1 MLDIEGKE
9 IHMQT
14 VDLTELKM
22 DGAFFSP
29 LLNKNNY
36 KQEEINVMQNTV
48 SKLIET
54 STTSK
59 KPGMLLGHIQSGKT
73 RSFLGSMG
81 LGFDNGFDMV
91 IILTKNSNALVKQT
105 FERIESEFAEC
116 IEGDHLAVYDI
127 MKMPIKLRKFELKK
141 KLVVVLKKEK
151 KNMQRLENLLF
162 EMYPDLA
169 VRKILF
175 IDDEADFASV
185 AYENNKNIIDL
196 KVIAGQIDQIRARL
210 DDAAYLRV
218 TATPYSLYLQPDDMT
233 VHEHKAFQPKRPAFT
248 ELVPVHDKYVGG
260 EMYFERSKEDKHMA
274 SCLYHEIQ
282 EEELEILRKSD
293 KRKVKVNHLL
303 TGERYEGIRS
313 ALIHFI
319 VGSKI
324 RNIQQQK
331 EGERP
336 EKYAFIMHTI
346 TTKAAHQWQEE
357 VMLQME
363 EQLRKAMEK
372 EDPIF
377 DQLIRT
383 AYQDFARS
391 KRKDT
396 YFPTFDEVLSNVR
409 DALIEEELLIEIVNS
424 EQDVDNLLDK
434 SGELKLRTPLNFF
447 IGGQILDRGIT
458 IKNLIG
464 FYYGRNP
471 QKFQQD
477 TVLQHSRMYGARPL
491 ADIAVTRF
499 YTTRRI
505 YDVMEQM
512 HEFDTELRR
521 AFESGANSG
530 EVTFIQKDTDNTILP
545 CNPNKILLSSVHML
559 KPGKR
564 MLPSGFQTIAK
575 SYLER
580 EMKKIDKHVETMK
593 QTAKAVHPKDDRCF
607 LVKKEKVQA
616 LLAMIYQTYSFK
628 EGYEWD
634 LETYGAVINYLS
646 EETDTNRKGLVWIVV
661 RQNRNMARIRKSTG
675 RFEDAPDTKQDEL
688 KIARNLARV
697 VPSLILTRQ
706 NGAEEQGW
714 RGGAFYWPVLVMPEE
729 TKTTVFAG

>member
-1 MLDIEGKE
+1 ME
-9 IHMQT
+9 T
-14 VDLTELKM
+14 VKPDLKTN
-22 DGAFFSP
+22 GTFFSP
-29 LLNKNNY
+29 LIQKNNY
-36 KQEEINVMQNTV
+36 KAEEIQVMQNTV
-48 SKLIET
+48 SKLLET

-81 LGFDNGFDMV
+81 LGFDNGFEVV

-105 FERIESEFAEC
+105 FERVESEFTEC
-116 IEGDHLAVYDI
+116 IEEDELAIYDI
-127 MKMPIKLRKFELKK
+127 MKMPVKLRKFEMKK
-141 KLVVVLKKEK
+141 KLVIVLKKEK
-151 KNMQRLENLLF
+151 KNMQRLERLLF
-162 EMYPDLA
+162 DMYPDLTA
-169 VRKILF
+169 RKMLF

-185 AYENNKNIIDL
+185 AYDNVKDKNIIDL

-210 DDAAYLRV
+210 EDAAYLQV

-233 VHEHKAFQPKRPAFT
+233 IHEHKTFQPKRPAFT

-260 EMYFERSKEDKHMA
+260 EMYFEKSKEEAHMA
-274 SCLYHEIQ
+274 SYLYHEIQ

-303 TGERYEGIRS
+303 NGERYEGIRS

-331 EGERP
+331 EGERL

-357 VMLQME
+357 VMLHME
-363 EQLRKAMEK
+363 EQLRGAMEK

-391 KRKDT
+391 QRKDM
-396 YFPTFDEVLSNVR
+396 YFPAFDEVLSDVR
-409 DALIEEELLIEIVNS
+409 DALIGEELLIEIVNS
-424 EQDVDNLLDK
+424 EQDVDHLLDK

-491 ADIAVTRF
+491 ADMAVTRF

-530 EVTFIQKDTDNTILP
+530 EVTFIQRDSDNAILP
-545 CNPNKILLSSVHML
+545 CNPNKILLSSVQML

-580 EMKKIDKHVETMK
+580 EMKMIDKHVTTMK
-593 QTAKAVHPKDDRCF
+593 QTAKAIHPKDDRCF
-607 LVKKEKVQA
+607 LVEKEKVQN
-616 LLAMIYQTYSFK
+616 LLEMIYQTYVFK
-628 EGYEWD
+628 EGYDWD
-634 LETYGAVINYLS
+634 LETFGAVMNYLS
-646 EETDTNRKGLVWIVV
+646 EDTDTNRKGYVWVV
-661 RQNRNMARIRKSTG
+661 LRQNRNMARIRKSTG

-688 KIARNLARV
+688 KIARNLARLI
-697 VPSLILTRQ
+697 PSLILIRQ

-714 RGGAFYWPVLVMPEE
+714 RGGAFYWPVLVTPEE
-729 TKTTVFAG
+729 TKTTVFAGKGVKER

>member
-1 MLDIEGKE
+1 MHTAGV
-9 IHMQT
+9 T
-14 VDLTELKM
+14 SLKTN
-22 DGAFFSP
+22 GTFFPP
-29 LLNKNNY
+29 LIQKNNY
-36 KQEEINVMQNTV
+36 KTEEIQVMQNTV
-48 SKLIET
+48 SKLLDT

-81 LGFDNGFDMV
+81 LGFDNGFEVV

-105 FERIESEFAEC
+105 FERVESEFTGC
-116 IEGDHLAVYDI
+116 IEEDELAIYDI
-127 MKMPIKLRKFELKK
+127 MKIPVKLRKFELKK
-141 KLVVVLKKEK
+141 KLVIVLKKEK
-151 KNMQRLENLLF
+151 KNMQRLERLLF
-162 EMYPDLA
+162 DMYPVLTA
-169 VRKILF
+169 RKMLF

-185 AYENNKNIIDL
+185 AYDNVKDKNIIDL

-210 DDAAYLRV
+210 ENAAYLQV
-218 TATPYSLYLQPDDMT
+218 TATPYSLYLQPDDMNI
-233 VHEHKAFQPKRPAFT
+233 HEHKTFQPKRPAFT

-260 EMYFERSKEDKHMA
+260 EMYFEKSKEEAHMA
-274 SCLYHEIQ
+274 SYLYHEIQ

-303 TGERYEGIRS
+303 HSERYEGIRS

-331 EGERP
+331 EGERL

-357 VMLQME
+357 VMLHME
-363 EQLRKAMEK
+363 EQLRDAMEK

-391 KRKDT
+391 QRKDM
-396 YFPTFDEVLSNVR
+396 YFPAFDEVLSDVR

-424 EQDVDNLLDK
+424 EQDVDHLLDK

-491 ADIAVTRF
+491 ADMAVTRF

-530 EVTFIQKDTDNTILP
+530 EVTFIQKDSDNTILP
-545 CNPNKILLSSVHML
+545 CNPNKILLSSVQML

-580 EMKKIDKHVETMK
+580 EMKKIDKHVATMK
-593 QTAKAVHPKDDRCF
+593 QTAKAIHPKDDRCF
-607 LVKKEKVQA
+607 LVEKEKVQE
-616 LLAMIYQTYSFK
+616 LLEMIYQTYVFK

-634 LETYGAVINYLS
+634 LETYGAVMNYLS
-646 EETDTNRKGLVWIVV
+646 EDTDTNRKGHVWVV
-661 RQNRNMARIRKSTG
+661 LRQNRNMARIRKSTG

-688 KIARNLARV
+688 KIARNLARII
-697 VPSLILTRQ
+697 PSLILIRQ

-714 RGGAFYWPVLVMPEE
+714 RGGAFYWPVLVTPEE
-729 TKTTVFAG
+729 TKTTVFAGRGVKER